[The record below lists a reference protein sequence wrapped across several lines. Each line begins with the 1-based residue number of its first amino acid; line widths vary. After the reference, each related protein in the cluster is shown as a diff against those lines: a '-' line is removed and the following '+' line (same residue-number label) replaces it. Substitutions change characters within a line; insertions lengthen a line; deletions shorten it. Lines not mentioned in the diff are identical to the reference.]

1 MGKGREKASSWN
13 MRKKTSEKAARQELL
28 HALFTAGDAANLFV
42 VLRKSELLPDEMS
55 GLGLAVST

>member
-1 MGKGREKASSWN
+1 MEYEKEDV
-13 MRKKTSEKAARQELL
+13 RGKAARQEFL

-55 GLGLAVST
+55 GLGLDVST